1 MPAAL
6 SKFLTYWSLTFAILV
21 IWIFSIAVALADVK
35 DEFLGKLQKQWA
47 ARAKAGSRPRDPL
60 AGRAVGETLQP
71 PAMTES
77 QAWVF
82 DLVSQIAASLKLDVK
97 IIVLQDSMEH
107 YLVHFTRGPRL
118 VSYRVDKAWVA
129 DARAGKADQRER
141 IRTAVAQ
148 YLRQEFLGEKI
159 APKPPAAAPARTPT
173 AAAPGQTPAATSPG
187 QAAAAAAPSGAP
199 PPVTTSGTEMSREE
213 RIAAA
218 KARAEAARAQRA
230 SGGPASPGGDRPARP
245 APASDQEVSSEDDS
259 GAAGQPPSDDRP

>member
-1 MPAAL
+1 MPQAL

-21 IWIFSIAVALADVK
+21 IWIFSIAVAFADVK

-47 ARAKAGSRPRDPL
+47 ARAKAGNRPRDPL

-71 PAMTES
+71 PAMTET

-82 DLVSQIAASLKLDVK
+82 DLVSQIATSLKLDVK

-129 DARAGKADQRER
+129 DARAGKADQQER

-148 YLRQEFLGEKI
+148 YLRQEFLGEKM
-159 APKPPAAAPARTPT
+159 APKPAAAAPARTPAT
-173 AAAPGQTPAATSPG
+173 AAPGQKPAATSPG
-187 QAAAAAAPSGAP
+187 QAAAAPSGAP
-199 PPVTTSGTEMSREE
+199 APATTSGTEMSREE

-230 SGGPASPGGDRPARP
+230 SEGPASPGEDRPARP
-245 APASDQEVSSEDDS
+245 APASDQTVSSGDDS
-259 GAAGQPPSDDRP
+259 GATGQPPSDDRP